1 MAMAR
6 PPDMLSCQRMITSA
20 LTGAMGGSD
29 NSPDLARDTLTGLP
43 VMEEARTRL
52 RAWLGAAAGMDEAP
66 QVHAAL
72 LGLRR
77 FDTINLA
84 YGESAGDGALVEVS
98 RRLNRFLED
107 EIDGE
112 WVLARGGGG
121 HFLIIARGPCSRER
135 WQWLAEEL
143 ADAITQQINAS
154 EGVLRLSPRIALLRV
169 LASERVDTMLDR
181 LGISLAELQRE
192 QNRRVQWA
200 DGEEALLGRSG
211 AQLEADLL
219 RAIDRDEIEIMFQP
233 QFSLEDNSL
242 VGAEA
247 LARWQH
253 GKLGRIGASALFT
266 IAERADHVTP
276 LSRHIAMRA
285 LELASEWPAHLRL
298 SLNVT
303 PADLADNRFAA
314 QMLTVLRQT
323 AFPPQRL
330 TIEVTEHALLGD
342 LTVAQRSLEQLS
354 DEKIEIACDDFGA
367 GFCNFRYLKVLPIGA
382 IKLDRSMVE
391 GVLDDSRDLEVL
403 RAIVALG
410 KALNMK
416 LIAEG
421 VEVEELRVLLAE
433 EGCDTYQGYLGGE
446 PMSARKFLEL
456 AQP

>member
-1 MAMAR
+1 
-6 PPDMLSCQRMITSA
+6 
-20 LTGAMGGSD
+20 MGG
-29 NSPDLARDTLTGLP
+29 PDTSLDLKRDTLTGLP
-43 VMEEARTRL
+43 VIEEARARL
-52 RAWLGAAAGMDEAP
+52 REWLDEADQGDEPP
-66 QVHAAL
+66 QVHTAL

-77 FDTINLA
+77 FETINLA
-84 YGESAGDGALVEVS
+84 YGESAGDVALTEVA

-107 EIDGE
+107 DIEGE
-112 WVLARGGGG
+112 WMLARGGGG
-121 HFLIIARGPCSRER
+121 HFLIIARGACSRER

-143 ADAITQQINAS
+143 ADSIALPINAS
-154 EGVLRLSPRIALLRV
+154 EGVLRLSPRVALLRV
-169 LASERVDTMLDR
+169 LANERVDTALDR
-181 LGISLAELQRE
+181 LGITLASLQRD
-192 QNRRVQWA
+192 QNRRLQWA

-219 RAIDRDEIEIMFQP
+219 RALDRDQIEILFQP
-233 QFSLEDNSL
+233 QFSLQDNSL

-253 GKLGRIGASALFT
+253 GELGLIGASALFT
-266 IAERADHVTP
+266 IAERADHVMP

-303 PADLADNRFAA
+303 PADLADNRYAA
-314 QMLTVLRQT
+314 QLMSVLRQT

-330 TIEVTEHALLGD
+330 TIEVTEHAMLGD
-342 LTVAQRSLEQLS
+342 LSVAQRTLQQLA
-354 DEKIEIACDDFGA
+354 DKKIEVACDDFGA
-367 GFCNFRYLKVLPIGA
+367 GFCNFRYLKVLPVGA

-410 KALNMK
+410 KALKMK

-421 VEVEELRVLLAE
+421 VEDEKLRVLLAD
-433 EGCDTYQGYLGGE
+433 EGCDTYQGFLGGQ
-446 PMSARKFLEL
+446 PMSSKEFLEL
-456 AQP
+456 SQP

>member
-1 MAMAR
+1 
-6 PPDMLSCQRMITSA
+6 
-20 LTGAMGGSD
+20 MGG
-29 NSPDLARDTLTGLP
+29 PDPTSELERDTLTGLP
-43 VMEEARTRL
+43 VVGEARARL
-52 RAWLGAAAGMDEAP
+52 RDWLEDANGDDEAP
-66 QVHAAL
+66 LVHAAL

-77 FDTINLA
+77 FETINLA
-84 YGESAGDGALVEVS
+84 YGESAGDVALAEVA

-107 EIDGE
+107 DIEGE
-112 WVLARGGGG
+112 WMLARGRGG
-121 HFLIIARGPCSRER
+121 HFVIIARGPCSRER
-135 WQWLAEEL
+135 WEWLAEEL
-143 ADAITQQINAS
+143 ADSIALPINAN

-169 LASERVDTMLDR
+169 LANERADTALDR
-181 LGISLAELQRE
+181 LGIALTSLQRD

-200 DGEEALLGRSG
+200 DGEEALIGRSG

-219 RAIDRDEIEIMFQP
+219 RAIDRDEIEILFQP
-233 QFSLEDNSL
+233 QYSLSDNAL

-253 GKLGRIGASALFT
+253 GELGLIGASALFT
-266 IAERADHVTP
+266 IAERADHLMP

-314 QMLTVLRQT
+314 QLLNVLRQT

-342 LTVAQRSLEQLS
+342 LRTAQRSLQQLAEQ
-354 DEKIEIACDDFGA
+354 KIEVACDDFGA

-403 RAIVALG
+403 RAIIALG
-410 KALNMK
+410 KALRLK

-421 VEVEELRVLLAE
+421 VEDEALRVLLAD
-433 EGCDTYQGYLGGE
+433 EGCDTYQGFLGGQ
-446 PMSARKFLEL
+446 PMSSRQFLEL
-456 AQP
+456 TRP